1 MAEMNVRKG
10 DNVMVI
16 AGKDKGKAGKV
27 LAVRPATGRIY
38 VEGVN
43 IVSKSKKPRNAQD
56 KGGILKQEGA
66 IDASNVM
73 HICGECGGVVRV
85 RHIKEEQNGKMK
97 SVRVCAKCGASLDEK
112 KSSAK
117 KAAKKAAKKKTA
129 PRPRKK
135 TNNHGGL
142 SWQKRKI
149 RLLKQLQPI
158 KMPKDTE

>member
-27 LAVRPATGRIY
+27 LAVKPDTGRIY

-66 IDASNVM
+66 IDAQR
-73 HICGECGGVVRV
+73 HAHLRRV
-85 RHIKEEQNGKMK
+85 RRSGARAPHQGRAERKDEVRARVRQVRSLSRREEVLRQEGCQESGEEKDRFQGQERRLTITEVYRGRKEK
-97 SVRVCAKCGASLDEK
+97 SGC
-112 KSSAK
+112 
-117 KAAKKAAKKKTA
+117 
-129 PRPRKK
+129 
-135 TNNHGGL
+135 
-142 SWQKRKI
+142 
-149 RLLKQLQPI
+149 
-158 KMPKDTE
+158 